1 MTGHIVIVGAG
12 QAGGWAAKTLR
23 GEGFAGR
30 ITLIGLELH
39 PPYER
44 PPLSKSVLA
53 GAATVESCYLFKPD
67 AFAALNLDF
76 RAGVRATRIDRA
88 ARAVHLENGSSVAY
102 DKLILATGGEARR
115 LPVPGGDGPRVHY
128 LRTLDESL
136 AIRAAL
142 GPGRRLAVVGGGWI
156 GLEVAATARKSGAEV
171 TVLETVDR
179 LCARAVPPSVS
190 EFLHGLHERH
200 GVAIRTSCGVK
211 AIEDRGAEGLRLAL
225 GDGSTLDADAV
236 VVGIGLVPQI
246 QLARE
251 AGLEVGDGVLVDE
264 RCRASDPDILVAG
277 DCANMPLACLGRRV
291 RLESWANAQNQA
303 VVAAKSALGQDVR
316 YDELPWFWSDQFEAN
331 VQIVGLPERW
341 PEPVVRGD
349 RNGAS
354 FSLFYLDGERV
365 VAVVSI
371 NAPRDLRAAKRLM
384 QDGRAVR
391 ATDLADPAFNLAKL

>member
-1 MTGHIVIVGAG
+1 MTEHIVIVGAG
-12 QAGGWAAKTLR
+12 QAGGWAARTLR

-30 ITLIGLELH
+30 ITLVGLEPH

-44 PPLSKSVLA
+44 PPLSKGVLA
-53 GAATVESCYLFKPD
+53 GSATVESCYLLKPD
-67 AFAALNLDF
+67 AFAALDLDF

-88 ARAVHLENGSSVAY
+88 ARAVHLADGSSVAY

-115 LPVPGGDGPRVHY
+115 LSVPGGDGPRVHY

-142 GPGRRLAVVGGGWI
+142 APGRRLAVVGGGWI
-156 GLEVAATARKSGAEV
+156 GLEVAATARKGGAEV

-179 LCARAVPPSVS
+179 LCARAVPSSVS
-190 EFLHGLHERH
+190 AFLHGLHERN

-236 VVGIGLVPQI
+236 VVGIGLVAQI
-246 QLARE
+246 GLARE
-251 AGLEVGDGVLVDE
+251 AGLDIGDGVLVDE
-264 RCRASDPDILVAG
+264 RCRSSDPDILVAG
-277 DCANMPLACLGRRV
+277 DCANMPLARLGRRV

-303 VVAAKSALGQDVR
+303 IVVAKSALGQDVR
-316 YDELPWFWSDQFEAN
+316 YDELPWFWSDQFDAN
-331 VQIVGLPERW
+331 VQLLGLPERW
-341 PEPVVRGD
+341 PEPIVRGD
-349 RNGAS
+349 RTGAS
-354 FSLFYLDGERV
+354 FSLFYLDGDRI

-371 NAPRDLRAAKRLM
+371 NAPRDLRAAKRVM
-384 QDGRAVR
+384 EAGRAVR
-391 ATDLADPAFNLAKL
+391 AADLADPAVNLAKL